1 MEIRVATSALARDID
16 PSGSISTKIRQRGS
30 KSLRTPWLW
39 ASMRLLLGSR
49 RKRRRCIWLA
59 TVCVLVAVQ
68 YRSRAGQT
76 ADVDLGSTGT
86 GSVDS

>member
-16 PSGSISTKIRQRGS
+16 RRARRRSSERLKEFEDAM
-30 KSLRTPWLW
+30 LW
-39 ASMRLLLGSR
+39 VSMRLLFGSR
-49 RKRRRCIWLA
+49 RKRGGCTWLA
-59 TVCVLVAVQ
+59 TVCALVAVQ

-76 ADVDLGSTGT
+76 ADVDLGGPTGT